1 MIELFYNGGPVMYPL
16 LLCSI
21 ITLTIIIERSFFW
34 IGIGME
40 KNQKLVDEVLMLTR
54 KGQWD
59 LVRQKAAGSKNYVIR
74 MIISGILH
82 REYSLI
88 KAMESSAADEIT
100 RMQRFMGLL
109 DTMITVAPL
118 MGILGTVMGIITSFD
133 MLGSSGIENPQLVTG
148 GIAQA
153 LITTAAGLSI
163 SIITVFPYNYFNS
176 RIRRAAGI
184 MEKYATSFEIVYE
197 QILLDKAKVLEEEN
211 ETEPA

>member
-1 MIELFYNGGPVMYPL
+1 MIETFNNGGPIMYPL

-21 ITLTIIIERSFFW
+21 ISLTIIIERTFFW
-34 IGIGME
+34 IGIGMQR
-40 KNQKLVDEVLMLTR
+40 NQKLLDEVLKLTR
-54 KGQWD
+54 QGDWD
-59 LVRQKAAGSKNYVIR
+59 LVRQKASGSNNYVIR

-88 KAMESSAADEIT
+88 KAMESSAADEING
-100 RMQRFMGLL
+100 MQRFMGAL

-118 MGILGTVMGIITSFD
+118 MGILGTVMGIINSFD
-133 MLGSSGIENPQLVTG
+133 MLGTSGIENPQAVTA

-153 LITTAAGLSI
+153 LITTATGLSI

-176 RIRRAAGI
+176 RTKHAAGI

-197 QILLDKAKVLEEEN
+197 QILLNKKNTPKEMK
-211 ETEPA
+211 

>member
-1 MIELFYNGGPVMYPL
+1 MIETFNNGGPIMYPL

-21 ITLTIIIERSFFW
+21 ISLTIIIERTFFW
-34 IGIGME
+34 IGIGMQR
-40 KNQKLVDEVLMLTR
+40 NQKLLDEVLKLTR
-54 KGQWD
+54 QGDWD
-59 LVRQKAAGSKNYVIR
+59 LVRQKASGSNNYVIR

-88 KAMESSAADEIT
+88 KAMESSAADEING
-100 RMQRFMGLL
+100 MQRFMGAL

-118 MGILGTVMGIITSFD
+118 MGILGTVMGIINSFD
-133 MLGSSGIENPQLVTG
+133 MLGTSGIENPQAVTA

-153 LITTAAGLSI
+153 LITTATGLSI

-176 RIRRAAGI
+176 RIKRAAGI

-197 QILLDKAKVLEEEN
+197 QILLNKKNTPKEMK
-211 ETEPA
+211 

>member
-1 MIELFYNGGPVMYPL
+1 MMEIFHNGGPIMYPL
-16 LLCSI
+16 LLCSM

-40 KNQKLVDEVLMLTR
+40 RNQKLVDEVFSLTR
-54 KGQWD
+54 KGEWD
-59 LVRQKAAGSKNYVIR
+59 LVRQKASGSQNYVIR

-88 KAMESSAADEIT
+88 KAMESSAADEIN
-100 RMQRFMGLL
+100 RMQRFMGVL

-133 MLGSSGIENPQLVTG
+133 MLGTSGIGNPQAVTG

-153 LITTAAGLSI
+153 LITTATGLSI
-163 SIITVFPYNYFNS
+163 AIITVFPYNYFNS
-176 RIRRAAGI
+176 RIKRAAGI

-197 QILLDKAKVLEEEN
+197 QILLDKTNIPEEKK
-211 ETEPA
+211 

>member
-1 MIELFYNGGPVMYPL
+1 MIEIFHNGGPVMYPL

-34 IGIGME
+34 IGIGMQR
-40 KNQKLVDEVLMLTR
+40 NQKLVDEVLNLAR
-54 KGQWD
+54 KGEWD
-59 LVRQKAAGSKNYVIR
+59 MVRQKASGSQNYVIK

-82 REYSLI
+82 REYSLV
-88 KAMESSAADEIT
+88 KAMESSAVDEINQ
-100 RMQRFMGLL
+100 MQKFMDVL

-133 MLGSSGIENPQLVTG
+133 MLNVSGITNPQAVTG

-163 SIITVFPYNYFNS
+163 AIITVFPYNYFNS
-176 RIRRAAGI
+176 RIKRAAGI

-197 QILLDKAKVLEEEN
+197 QILIHKTDARKEKR
-211 ETEPA
+211 

>member
-1 MIELFYNGGPVMYPL
+1 MIEIFNNGGPIMYPL

-21 ITLTIIIERSFFW
+21 VSLTIIIERGFFW

-40 KNQKLVDEVLMLTR
+40 KNQKLVDEVLKLTG
-54 KGQWD
+54 KGEWD
-59 LVRQKAAGSKNYVIR
+59 LVRQKASGSQNYVIR

-88 KAMESSAADEIT
+88 KAMESSAADEIN
-100 RMQRFMGLL
+100 RMQRFMGVL

-118 MGILGTVMGIITSFD
+118 MGILGTVMGIINSFD
-133 MLGSSGIENPQLVTG
+133 MLGTSGIENPQAVTG

-176 RIRRAAGI
+176 RIKRAAGI

-197 QILLDKAKVLEEEN
+197 QILVNKNNHPEKK
-211 ETEPA
+211 

>member
-1 MIELFYNGGPVMYPL
+1 MIEIFHNGGPVMYPL

-34 IGIGME
+34 VGIGMQR
-40 KNQKLVDEVLMLTR
+40 NQKLVDEVLNLAR
-54 KGQWD
+54 KGEWD
-59 LVRQKAAGSKNYVIR
+59 MVRQKASGSQNYVIK

-82 REYSLI
+82 REYSLV
-88 KAMESSAADEIT
+88 KAMESSAVDEINQ
-100 RMQRFMGLL
+100 MQKFMDVL

-133 MLGSSGIENPQLVTG
+133 MLNVSGITNPQAVTG

-163 SIITVFPYNYFNS
+163 AIITVFPYNYFNS
-176 RIRRAAGI
+176 RIKRAAGI

-197 QILLDKAKVLEEEN
+197 QILIHKTDARKEKR
-211 ETEPA
+211 

>member
-1 MIELFYNGGPVMYPL
+1 MIEIFHNGGPIMYPL

-21 ITLTIIIERSFFW
+21 ISLTIIIERSFFW

-40 KNQKLVDEVLMLTR
+40 KNQKLVDEVLKLTG
-54 KGQWD
+54 KGEWD
-59 LVRQKAAGSKNYVIR
+59 LVRQKASGSQNYVIR

-88 KAMESSAADEIT
+88 KAMESSAADEIN
-100 RMQRFMGLL
+100 RMQRFMGVL

-118 MGILGTVMGIITSFD
+118 MGILGTVLGIITSFD
-133 MLGSSGIENPQLVTG
+133 VLGTSGIENPQAVTG

-153 LITTAAGLSI
+153 LITTATGLSI

-176 RIRRAAGI
+176 RIKCAAGI

-197 QILLDKAKVLEEEN
+197 QILVDKTNHPEEKI
-211 ETEPA
+211 

>member
-1 MIELFYNGGPVMYPL
+1 MYPL

-21 ITLTIIIERSFFW
+21 ISLTIIIERTFFW
-34 IGIGME
+34 IGIGIK
-40 KNQKLVDEVLMLTR
+40 KNQKLVDEVLALTR
-54 KGQWD
+54 KGDWD
-59 LVRQKAAGSKNYVIR
+59 LVRQKASGSNNYVIR

-88 KAMESSAADEIT
+88 KAMESSAADEIN
-100 RMQRFMGLL
+100 RMQKFMGAL

-118 MGILGTVMGIITSFD
+118 MGILGTVLGIINSFD
-133 MLGSSGIENPQLVTG
+133 MLGTSGIENPQAVTS
-148 GIAQA
+148 GISQA

-176 RIRRAAGI
+176 RIKRAAGI

-197 QILLDKAKVLEEEN
+197 QILLDKTSTLEEKNEN
-211 ETEPA
+211 IHT

>member
-1 MIELFYNGGPVMYPL
+1 MMIIFHNGGPIMYPL

-34 IGIGME
+34 IGIGMQ
-40 KNQKLVDEVLMLTR
+40 KNQKLVDEVLKLTG
-54 KGQWD
+54 KGEWD
-59 LVRQKAAGSKNYVIR
+59 LVRQKASGSQNYVIR

-88 KAMESSAADEIT
+88 KAMESSAADEIN
-100 RMQRFMGLL
+100 RMQRFMGVL

-133 MLGSSGIENPQLVTG
+133 MLGATGVENPQAVTG

-153 LITTAAGLSI
+153 LITTATGLSI

-176 RIRRAAGI
+176 RIKRAAGI

-197 QILLDKAKVLEEEN
+197 QILAVKTNIPEEKK
-211 ETEPA
+211 

>member
-1 MIELFYNGGPVMYPL
+1 MMVIFHNGGPIMYPL

-34 IGIGME
+34 IGIGMQ
-40 KNQKLVDEVLMLTR
+40 KNQKLVDEVLMLTG
-54 KGQWD
+54 KGEWD
-59 LVRQKAAGSKNYVIR
+59 LVRQKASGSQNYVIR

-88 KAMESSAADEIT
+88 KAMESSAADEIN
-100 RMQRFMGLL
+100 RMQRFMGVL

-133 MLGSSGIENPQLVTG
+133 MLGATGVENPQAVTG

-153 LITTAAGLSI
+153 LITTATGLSI

-176 RIRRAAGI
+176 RIKRSAWI
-184 MEKYATSFEIVYE
+184 MEKYSTSFEIVYE
-197 QILLDKAKVLEEEN
+197 QILAVKTNIPEEKK
-211 ETEPA
+211 

>member
-1 MIELFYNGGPVMYPL
+1 MMVIFHNGGPIMYPL

-21 ITLTIIIERSFFW
+21 ITLTIIIERTFFW
-34 IGIGME
+34 IGIGMQ
-40 KNQKLVDEVLMLTR
+40 KNQKLVDEVLMLTG
-54 KGQWD
+54 KGEWD
-59 LVRQKAAGSKNYVIR
+59 LVRQKASGSQNYVIR

-88 KAMESSAADEIT
+88 KAMESSAADEIN
-100 RMQRFMGLL
+100 RMQRFMGVL

-133 MLGSSGIENPQLVTG
+133 MLGATGVENPQAVTG

-153 LITTAAGLSI
+153 LITTATGLSI

-176 RIRRAAGI
+176 RIKRAAGI

-197 QILLDKAKVLEEEN
+197 QILAVKTNIPEEKK
-211 ETEPA
+211 

>member
-1 MIELFYNGGPVMYPL
+1 MMVIFHNGGPIMYPL

-34 IGIGME
+34 IGIGMQ
-40 KNQKLVDEVLMLTR
+40 KNQKLVDEVLMLTG
-54 KGQWD
+54 KGEWD
-59 LVRQKAAGSKNYVIR
+59 LVRQKASGSQNYVIR

-88 KAMESSAADEIT
+88 KAMESSAADEIN
-100 RMQRFMGLL
+100 RMQRFMGVL

-133 MLGSSGIENPQLVTG
+133 MLGATGVENPQAVTG

-153 LITTAAGLSI
+153 LITTATGLSI

-176 RIRRAAGI
+176 RIKRAAGI

-197 QILLDKAKVLEEEN
+197 QILAVKTNIPEEKK
-211 ETEPA
+211 

>member
-1 MIELFYNGGPVMYPL
+1 MIEIFNNGGPIMYPL

-21 ITLTIIIERSFFW
+21 ISLTIIIERGFFW

-40 KNQKLVDEVLMLTR
+40 KNQKLVDEVLKLTG
-54 KGQWD
+54 KGEWD
-59 LVRQKAAGSKNYVIR
+59 LVRQKASGSQNYVIR

-88 KAMESSAADEIT
+88 KAMESSAADEIN
-100 RMQRFMGLL
+100 RMQRFMGVL

-118 MGILGTVMGIITSFD
+118 MGILGTVMGIINSFD
-133 MLGSSGIENPQLVTG
+133 MLGTSGIENPQAVTG

-176 RIRRAAGI
+176 RIKRAAGI

-197 QILLDKAKVLEEEN
+197 QILVNKNNHPEKK
-211 ETEPA
+211 

>member
-1 MIELFYNGGPVMYPL
+1 MIEIFNNGGPIMYPL

-21 ITLTIIIERSFFW
+21 ISVTIIIERTFFW
-34 IGIGME
+34 IGVGMQ
-40 KNQKLVDEVLMLTR
+40 KNQKLVDEVLRLSG
-54 KGQWD
+54 KGSWD
-59 LVRQKAAGSKNYVIR
+59 LVRQKASGSNNYVIR

-88 KAMESSAADEIT
+88 KAMESSATEEIN
-100 RMQRFMGLL
+100 RMQRFMGVL
-109 DTMITVAPL
+109 DTMITIAPL
-118 MGILGTVMGIITSFD
+118 LGILGTVLGIISSFD
-133 MLGSSGIENPQLVTG
+133 MLGTSGIENPQIVTG

-176 RIRRAAGI
+176 RIKRAASI

-197 QILLDKAKVLEEEN
+197 QILKEKTRHQEEKNEN
-211 ETEPA
+211 TPA